1 MIFVLANC
9 FHVILPAMAVIMMC
23 EPLRLYNLLNQRR
36 CVSRLA
42 EINYLG
48 LIDARETQDYN
59 TSHIITAK
67 NVTMVWTSLHPQF
80 CNSCPSGTMKDSE
93 GKFLLPVAVEVDSM
107 QHVVVYDSSTSC
119 LEEQGRAVECAHAL
133 AKVSL
138 YPVHIVKGGFQRFSA
153 LYPFLRTEKMMYT
166 ITELEDLKIYPVE
179 IIEGLLY
186 MGDQKQG
193 MDSGI
198 LRDLKISAVISIS
211 QSDTLES
218 RSIKGNQTILNIP
231 VADSV
236 ESDLYSSFERLCNF
250 IGSHINM
257 GSRVLIVSRQG
268 SSRCSALTI
277 AFLMHHLKYTLE
289 EAWRYMLKC
298 KPTMRPNTGFL
309 QQLSEWELHTLGT
322 KVTDITEPL
331 F

>member
-1 MIFVLANC
+1 M
-9 FHVILPAMAVIMMC
+9 
-23 EPLRLYNLLNQRR
+23 

-42 EINYLG
+42 EINYLC
-48 LIDARETQDYN
+48 LIDARETRDYN

-67 NVTMVWTSLHPQF
+67 NVKM
-80 CNSCPSGTMKDSE
+80 DSE

-107 QHVVVYDSSTSC
+107 QHMVVYDSNTSC
-119 LEEQGRAVECAHAL
+119 LQEQGRAVECAEVL
-133 AKVSL
+133 AKASL
-138 YPVHIVKGGFQRFSA
+138 YPVHIVRGGFQRFSA
-153 LYPFLRTEKMMYT
+153 LYPFLRTEKIMYT
-166 ITELEDLKIYPVE
+166 ITELENLKTYPVE
-179 IIEGLLY
+179 VIAGLLY

-193 MDSGI
+193 TDSNI
-198 LRDLKISAVISIS
+198 LKDLKINAVISIS
-211 QSDTLES
+211 LSDTLES
-218 RSIKGNQTILNIP
+218 RSIKWSQTILNIP

-236 ESDLYSSFERLCNF
+236 ESDLYSNFERICSF

-268 SSRCSALTI
+268 RSRCSALTI

-289 EAWRYMLKC
+289 ESWKYMLKC

-309 QQLSEWELHTLGT
+309 QQLSEWELHTMGT
-322 KVTDITEPL
+322 KVTDMSEPH